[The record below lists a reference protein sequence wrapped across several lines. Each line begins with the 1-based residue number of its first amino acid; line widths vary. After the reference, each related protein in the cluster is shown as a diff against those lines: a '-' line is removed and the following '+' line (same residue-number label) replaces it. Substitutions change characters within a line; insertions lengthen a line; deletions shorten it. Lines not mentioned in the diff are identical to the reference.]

1 VIKFVALLLLFVLAL
16 STPSAARE
24 LYRDLKA
31 ITAITYDAIS
41 HQDNKPCG
49 VERESLATALQF
61 VANQSVKLK
70 LIPSREH
77 DIRYQ
82 ELNETQ
88 DQVWKQLTVD
98 SKPETMFAAL
108 ENAKFKAARDAAFD
122 YGMMP
127 ILHIYISE
135 METVSGCVA
144 SISAEVNAYIDKKSR
159 ENLEILPTNRR
170 VTRWT
175 IEIWST
181 DHLIVS
187 PRATYAA
194 FVTRTV
200 ENVLKEL
207 VNDWTKAQD
216 LEDLWQPPKQ

>member
-1 VIKFVALLLLFVLAL
+1 
-16 STPSAARE
+16 
-24 LYRDLKA
+24 
-31 ITAITYDAIS
+31 
-41 HQDNKPCG
+41 
-49 VERESLATALQF
+49 
-61 VANQSVKLK
+61 VKLK

-82 ELNETQ
+82 ELKETQ
-88 DQVWKQLTVD
+88 DQIWKQLTDD

-127 ILHIYISE
+127 ILYIYISE

-144 SISAEVNAYIDKKSR
+144 SISARVNAYIDQKSR
-159 ENLEILPTNRR
+159 VNLEILPTHRR
-170 VTRWT
+170 TMPWT

-194 FVTRTV
+194 FVTRTA
-200 ENVLKEL
+200 EGVLKEF
-207 VNDWTKAQD
+207 VNDWTAAQD
-216 LEDLWQPPKQ
+216 LEDLFVPPKQ